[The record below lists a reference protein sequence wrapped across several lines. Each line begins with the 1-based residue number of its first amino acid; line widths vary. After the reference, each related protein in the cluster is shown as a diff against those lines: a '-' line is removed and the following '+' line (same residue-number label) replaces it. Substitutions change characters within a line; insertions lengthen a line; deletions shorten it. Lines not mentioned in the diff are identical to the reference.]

1 MASEFI
7 IEGIKEIEKMAGNY
21 AGARKMM
28 HDLLIKACSKF
39 SLESLESS
47 KRKYLSG
54 GSSDVLK
61 VVTGRLRSSITP
73 GIKESGEDI
82 IVSLGTGVPYGRI
95 HEYGGPILR
104 RGKVVGRM
112 PERSFLRRAFMDNM
126 EAFGADIMTVV
137 TGAAEGGWK
146 RG

>member
-1 MASEFI
+1 
-7 IEGIKEIEKMAGNY
+7 MAGNY

-28 HDLLIKACSKF
+28 HELLLKACSKF

-73 GIKESGEDI
+73 EVKESGEDI
-82 IVSLGTGVPYGRI
+82 LVSLGTGVPYGRI

-126 EAFGADIMTVV
+126 ENFKDDILTVV
-137 TGAAEGGWK
+137 TVSAKSGWTH
-146 RG
+146 G

>member
-1 MASEFI
+1 MASEFV
-7 IEGIKEIEKMAGNY
+7 IEGIKELRSMADNY

-28 HDLLIKACSKF
+28 HELMVKACGKF
-39 SLESLESS
+39 ALESSETS

-73 GIKESGEDI
+73 EVKESGEDI
-82 IVSLGTGVPYGRI
+82 LVSLGTSVPYARI

-112 PERSFLRRAFMDNM
+112 PERSFLKRAFESNF
-126 EAFGADIMTVV
+126 ENFKEDIMTVI
-137 TGAAEGGWK
+137 TGAAKTGWK
-146 RG
+146 HG